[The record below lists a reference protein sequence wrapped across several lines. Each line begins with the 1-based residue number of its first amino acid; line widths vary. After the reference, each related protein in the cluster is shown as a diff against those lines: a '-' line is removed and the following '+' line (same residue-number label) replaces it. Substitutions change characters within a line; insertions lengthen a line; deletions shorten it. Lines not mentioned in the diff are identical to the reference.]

1 MSGKDSKPET
11 APAEGRGG
19 PDYDELVQAI
29 YESALNPESWR
40 TTLDQL
46 RIHLDASAFNL
57 IGFKLTDYAN
67 PFLLSHNI
75 STDYGKDYQAYW
87 GERDIWVQAARDKN
101 LAAGGQTLAGGMLVE
116 RRELVRGEFYNDWL
130 VNQNI
135 GDVLCSNL
143 WDAEPDTP
151 HVVLCYFRGVGSEGF
166 DEADRLKLQS
176 VSRHLNRAFRIAFRL
191 GLLERGR
198 ALNESVVAGLSQA
211 VFVLDA
217 GCRILHCNPA
227 AQRLLDACPAPVK
240 MRHGRVIGLG
250 TRACPDLDEALNLAD
265 HGRHTRIAFTHAR
278 PGEAGET
285 LSAVVA
291 PLGEVSTLGL
301 PSLHARYLLVIE
313 NCRGIN
319 EDSLRSFCGLF
330 HLTAAEQSVLVGL
343 MDEATPEVIAATL
356 RVSVATVR
364 SHIQHIR
371 QKTGVRRL
379 TELVRIALAA
389 SRAP

>member
-1 MSGKDSKPET
+1 MSGKYSKPET
-11 APAEGRGG
+11 AFSEGWGG
-19 PDYDELVQAI
+19 AAYDELVQAI
-29 YESALNPESWR
+29 YESALNPESWQK
-40 TTLDQL
+40 TLDQL

-67 PFLLSHNI
+67 PFLLSYNI
-75 STDYGKDYQAYW
+75 PSDYGQNYQAYW

-101 LAAGGQTLAGGMLVE
+101 LAEGGHTLAGSMLVE
-116 RRELVRGEFYNDWL
+116 RRELVRSAFYNDWL
-130 VNQNI
+130 VGQDI

-143 WDAEPDTP
+143 WDAKSDMP

-166 DEADRLKLQS
+166 DESDRRKLQS

-198 ALNESVVAGLSQA
+198 DLNEAVVAWLSQA
-211 VFVLDA
+211 VFLLDA
-217 GCRILHCNPA
+217 GCRILQGNPA
-227 AQRLLDACPAPVK
+227 AERLLNAMPTAVRI
-240 MRHGRVIGLG
+240 RHGRVIGLG
-250 TRACPDLDEALNLAD
+250 TRACPAFDEALNLAD
-265 HGRHTRIAFTHAR
+265 QGRHTRIAFTLAK

-285 LSAVVA
+285 LSALVA
-291 PLGEVSTLGL
+291 PLSEVFVPGL
-301 PSLHARYLLVIE
+301 PSLRARYLVVID

-319 EDSLRSFCGLF
+319 KDSLRSFCGLF
-330 HLTAAEQSVLVGL
+330 HLTAAEQSVLLGL
-343 MDEATPEVIAATL
+343 MEEATPEAIAAGL

-379 TELVRIALAA
+379 TELVRMALAA
-389 SRAP
+389 SRAS

>member
-1 MSGKDSKPET
+1 MSSKEQKDTSSGGGK
-11 APAEGRGG
+11 AG

-29 YESALNPESWR
+29 YESALNPQGWQDS
-40 TTLDQL
+40 LNQL

-75 STDYGKDYQAYW
+75 PADYGKNYQAYW
-87 GERDIWVQAARDKN
+87 GERDIWVQAARDRN
-101 LAAGGQTLAGGMLVE
+101 LAEGGHTLAGGMLVE
-116 RRELVRGEFYNDWL
+116 RRELVRSAFYNDWL
-130 VNQNI
+130 LNQNI

-143 WDAEPDTP
+143 WNADSDTP
-151 HVVLCYFRGVGSEGF
+151 HVVLCFFRGVGSEGF

-176 VSRHLNRAFRIAFRL
+176 ISKHLNRAFRIAFRL
-191 GLLERGR
+191 GLLERGGV
-198 ALNESVVAGLSQA
+198 LKDSVIGGLSHA
-211 VFVLDA
+211 VLVLDA

-227 AQRLLDACPAPVK
+227 AQRLLDSRPAPVK
-240 MRHGRVIGLG
+240 IRHGRVIGLG
-250 TRACPDLDEALNLAD
+250 ARACPDLEVALALAD
-265 HGRHTRIAFTHAR
+265 RGRHARIAFTLAR

-285 LSAVVA
+285 HSALVT
-291 PLGEVSTLGL
+291 PLGEVPVLGL

-319 EDSLRSFCGLF
+319 EDALRSFCGLF
-330 HLTAAEQSVLVGL
+330 QLTAAEQSVLLGL
-343 MDEATPEVIAATL
+343 MDEATPEAIAAGL
-356 RVSVATVR
+356 GVSLATVR

-379 TELVRIALAA
+379 TELVRMALAA
-389 SRAP
+389 SRSP

>member
-11 APAEGRGG
+11 VHTEGRCG

-29 YESALNPESWR
+29 YESALDPESWQK
-40 TTLDQL
+40 TLDQL

-67 PFLLSHNI
+67 PFLLSYNI
-75 STDYGKDYQAYW
+75 PSDYGKNYQAYW
-87 GERDIWVQAARDKN
+87 GERDLWVQAARDKS
-101 LAAGGQTLAGGMLVE
+101 LAEGGHTLAGGMLVE
-116 RRELVRGEFYNDWL
+116 RRELVRSAFYNDWL

-143 WDAEPDTP
+143 WDVESDTP
-151 HVVLCYFRGVGSEGF
+151 HVVLCFFRGVGSEGF
-166 DEADRLKLQS
+166 EEADRLRLQS
-176 VSRHLNRAFRIAFRL
+176 ISRHLNRAFRIAFRL
-191 GLLERGR
+191 GVLERGGV
-198 ALNESVVAGLSQA
+198 LKESVIAGLSHA

-217 GCRILHCNPA
+217 GCRVLHCNPA
-227 AQRLLDACPAPVK
+227 AERLLDSRPAAIK
-240 MRHGRVIGLG
+240 IRHGRVIALG
-250 TRACPDLDEALNLAD
+250 TRACPDFDEALSLAD
-265 HGRHTRIAFTHAR
+265 QGRHARVAFTLAK

-285 LSAVVA
+285 LSALVA
-291 PLGEVSTLGL
+291 PLGEVSVLGL

-319 EDSLRSFCGLF
+319 EDALRSFCGLF
-330 HLTAAEQSVLVGL
+330 QLTAAEQSVLLGL
-343 MDEATPEVIAATL
+343 MDEATPEAIAATL

-379 TELVRIALAA
+379 AELVRMALAA